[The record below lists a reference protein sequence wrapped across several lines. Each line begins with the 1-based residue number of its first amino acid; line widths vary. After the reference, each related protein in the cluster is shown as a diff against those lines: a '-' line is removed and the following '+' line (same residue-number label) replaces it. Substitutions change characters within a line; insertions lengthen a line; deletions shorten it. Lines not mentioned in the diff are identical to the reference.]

1 GMTLEHL
8 SQANDYF
15 QRALTLDPGNIEA
28 LVGKAYLHLQKASF
42 YPTDT
47 HDRAAQLAAAE
58 VALTKVLSLAPE
70 HAAAH
75 ATLGSVQV
83 QTKRVVQ
90 GMAEYE
96 RALALDRN
104 LARVHASIGLAKFLI
119 GRAEETEA
127 HVQEALRL
135 SPRDTFAYVW
145 MGIAGNGKLYLGRD
159 HEAV

>member
-1 GMTLEHL
+1 M
-8 SQANDYF
+8 
-15 QRALTLDPGNIEA
+15 
-28 LVGKAYLHLQKASF
+28 QKATF

-58 VALTKVLSLAPE
+58 GALTKVLSLAPE

-83 QTKRVVQ
+83 QTKRVDQ

-104 LARVHASIGLAKFLI
+104 LARAHALIGIAKLSIGR
-119 GRAEETEA
+119 GEETEA
-127 HVQEALRL
+127 HVQDALRL
-135 SPRDTFAYVW
+135 SPRDTFAYQ
-145 MGIAGNGKLYLGRD
+145 
-159 HEAV
+159 